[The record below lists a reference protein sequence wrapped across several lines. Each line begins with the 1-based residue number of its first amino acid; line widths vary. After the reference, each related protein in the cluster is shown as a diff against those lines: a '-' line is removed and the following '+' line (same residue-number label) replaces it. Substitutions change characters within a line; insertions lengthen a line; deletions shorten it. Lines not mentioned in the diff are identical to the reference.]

1 MKIINDL
8 ANFIEMLDHTQLQHS
23 IKPEISKGEF
33 TGTVV
38 VVNIH
43 YEEFDGKT
51 DFERELVFMFD
62 TNGILNDIM

>member
-8 ANFIEMLDHTQLQHS
+8 ANFIEMLDHTQFQHS
-23 IKPEISKGEF
+23 IKPEFLEGEF

-38 VVNIH
+38 IVNLN

-51 DFERELVFMFD
+51 NFEREVVFMFD
-62 TNGILNDIM
+62 SNGILNDIM